1 MLENILHHHRV
12 DSLDDIKSNFKQIK
26 DIREFLSPNSSDYIC
41 ILSGALCS
49 GKTTILNILNNDEK
63 YESLFL
69 HSECNYVKELHNFT
83 SKKSMGNLFFNK
95 QRLILIDDIHMMEK
109 SFITSLKKLSKE
121 KIIITV
127 QSKEDAKINEI
138 KNAVKVKTLYIRLN
152 KIKLQDCLILITD
165 LFDRLK
171 IDIDFNVIKD
181 TIVKNNNNL
190 RKILQY
196 FGNNNSKEDIG
207 EKSKKNINDMN
218 IYDLTNY
225 FIENEI
231 DDSYLSM
238 NVSNIVL
245 YIVYENIARLVSFKN
260 SKNLM
265 KNIEKYQKILDGIVT
280 LNDDDLQQE
289 YYGAKVILEY
299 SHMKNINSLILEE
312 FDKNKDISLKFTNI
326 FNKLSIQSMF
336 NKKVQSAENSVAL
349 FSDPYK
355 KALVDRNEEDFIYKK
370 MIQDFN

>member
-1 MLENILHHHRV
+1 MLDNILHHHV
-12 DSLDDIKSNFKQIK
+12 VESLDDIKSNFKQMK
-26 DIREFLSPNSSDYIC
+26 DLREFLNPNSDDYIC
-41 ILSGALCS
+41 IVSGSLCS

-63 YESLFL
+63 YETLFL

-83 SKKSMGNLFFNK
+83 SKRSMENLFFNK

-109 SFITSLKKLSKE
+109 SFITSLKKLSNE

-138 KNAVKVKTLYIRLN
+138 KNAVKVKTSYIRLN
-152 KIKLQDCLILITD
+152 KIKLQDCLILVTD
-165 LFDRLK
+165 LFDKLK
-171 IDIDFNVIKD
+171 IEIDFNVIKD
-181 TIVKNNNNL
+181 TIINNNNNL

-196 FGNNNSKEDIG
+196 FDNNSKKNVG

-265 KNIEKYQKILDGIVT
+265 KNIEKYDKILDGIVT

-289 YYGAKVILEY
+289 YYSAKVILEY
-299 SHMKNINSLILEE
+299 SHMKTINRLILEE
-312 FDKNKDISLKFTNI
+312 FERNKDISLKFTNI

-336 NKKVQSAENSVAL
+336 NKKVQSAENSAAL
-349 FSDPYK
+349 FSDPYRK
-355 KALVDRNEEDFIYKK
+355 SLVDRNEEDFIYKK

>member
-83 SKKSMGNLFFNK
+83 SKKSMENLFFNK

-121 KIIITV
+121 KIIITI

-196 FGNNNSKEDIG
+196 FGNNNSKENIG

-265 KNIEKYQKILDGIVT
+265 KNIEKYEKILDGITT